1 MYRGIIGF
9 ERTVLRTSILF
20 HWVIDANQALIP
32 VVSPILKNTFKLS
45 YFQLG
50 AIFGSFLLTMVCFL
64 VIVGWLADISDESDL
79 MAFGIFLVF
88 CSCILFTVSSSF
100 YQLIISSII
109 QGIGVSFYH
118 PPSYTALS
126 RATKDSMRRTKSM
139 GFAGSSGDV
148 GNFIAF
154 LSTGVLAIKFGWK
167 VPFLFWGIISLS
179 TLFIYLIYFRKRVR
193 IMKIHLEPQKT
204 ALSQK
209 EGWINKKQIIF
220 FLIAYCILGGVY
232 RTFVNFSPLFLT
244 VKANLTA
251 DHAGIIFSGFIIG
264 GATGSAVSGFL
275 NEKFGIQKT
284 VIVEFLLVAAFF
296 LSLTRVSIQ
305 KQIPLL
311 LVIYLL
317 SGLMLFAIYPT
328 IYSIASILSKSKER
342 GQFYG
347 QIMAFSFFGGFIF
360 SFLDG
365 KLADLYGITVV
376 YFIGVIISIIGAISA
391 SQLGKKRIE

>member
-1 MYRGIIGF
+1 MDRGTKEF

-20 HWVIDANQALIP
+20 HWVIDASQALIP
-32 VVSPILKNTFKLS
+32 VVSPILKSAFKLS

-50 AIFGSFLLTMVCFL
+50 ALFGSFLITMVCFQ
-64 VIVGWLADISDESDL
+64 VIAGWLADISDESDL

-88 CSCILFTVSSSF
+88 CSCFLFTVSSSF
-100 YQLIISSII
+100 DQLIISSMI

-118 PPSYTALS
+118 PPSYTVLS
-126 RATKDSMRRTKSM
+126 RATNDSMRRTKTM
-139 GFAGSSGDV
+139 GFAGSSGDI

-154 LSTGVLAIKFGWK
+154 LSTGTLAIKFGWE

-179 TLFIYLIYFRKRVR
+179 TLFIYLLFLRKCVR
-193 IMKIHLEPQKT
+193 NLKTQLEPQKIT
-204 ALSQK
+204 LPHK
-209 EGWINKKQIIF
+209 EGWKYNKQVIC
-220 FLIAYCILGGVY
+220 FLIAYFVLGGAY

-244 VKANLTA
+244 EKAYLTA

-264 GATGSAVSGFL
+264 GATGSAISGFL
-275 NEKFGIQKT
+275 NEKFGIKKT
-284 VIVEFLLVAAFF
+284 VIVEFLLVATFF
-296 LSLTRVSIQ
+296 LSLTRLSIQ
-305 KQIPLL
+305 KQIPFL
-311 LVIYLL
+311 LVIYFL

-328 IYSIASILSKSKER
+328 IYSIASILSKSTER

-347 QIMAFSFFGGFIF
+347 QIMAFSFFGGFVF

-391 SQLGKKRIE
+391 SQLGKKAY